1 MSKYAQQAKATK
13 KKRTISSL
21 GQAMKKAGKL
31 SPKRS
36 AQLATRQS
44 EMRRQGKKKMM
55 QTAMTAAQK
64 GKTPRKKKPLTAS
77 EREEFLF
84 LIENKFLPYQFYH
97 CKFKTEVSFGLENL
111 QQAFKA
117 NTRLTSFDLR
127 ILAVGLTCQS
137 HFGLAEHLKC

>member
-77 EREEFLF
+77 EKRRM
-84 LIENKFLPYQFYH
+84 
-97 CKFKTEVSFGLENL
+97 
-111 QQAFKA
+111 QQMKA
-117 NTRLTSFDLR
+117 KSTTARAKASAARMDKR
-127 ILAVGLTCQS
+127 I
-137 HFGLAEHLKC
+137 AETKKKK